1 LQELDPEEHLQALQH
16 IGSVPLGAIREKLF
30 SRSLQLA
37 VQTVVNSMAS
47 HIPAISNLAL
57 ETTKNSLESVAKK
70 LQFVK
75 FLHTRLLL
83 LPNSV
88 DITRAAKDS
97 IIPEW
102 QDGSQHRTLYFVSRS
117 NACIL
122 VAEPPA
128 YISVVD
134 VIAIVVSQILG
145 SPTPLPIGSL
155 FSCPEGC
162 ETAIVDILKLCTD
175 KKGPTSGSTSVIGKE
190 ILPQDALQVQFHPL
204 RPFYA
209 GEIVAWRPQNGEKL
223 KYGRVPEDVRPHAG
237 QALYRFKVEV
247 SSELTKPLLSSQV
260 FSFRS
265 ISTGNEASSAT
276 LLDSTHAVIGSRTH
290 VEVPKISGGAKTRSP
305 QVWPSLYPFLLCI
318 KVLLFVCFSFFWRKT
333 YTAIKRKET
342 YPDNSAILS
351 SCTLHDFFIL
361 DQELLMHR
369 FLPVI
374 WV

>member
-1 LQELDPEEHLQALQH
+1 MGKICICLQELDPEEHLQALQH

-37 VQTVVNSMAS
+37 VQIVVNSMAS

-57 ETTKNSLESVAKK
+57 ETIKNSLESVAEK

-75 FLHTRLLL
+75 CLHTRLLL

-88 DITRAAKDS
+88 DITSAAKDS

-102 QDGSQHRTLYFVSRS
+102 EDGSQHRTLYFVSRS
-117 NACIL
+117 NACFL

-134 VIAIVVSQILG
+134 VIAIVVSQVLG

-155 FSCPEGC
+155 FLCPEGC

-175 KKGPTSGSTSVIGKE
+175 KREPTSGSTSVIGKE

-223 KYGRVPEDVRPHAG
+223 KYGRVPGDVRPCAG
-237 QALYRFKVEV
+237 QALYRFEVEV
-247 SSELTKPLLSSQV
+247 SPELTKPLISSQV

-265 ISTGNEASSAT
+265 ISMGNEASSAT

-290 VEVPKISGGAKTRSP
+290 VEVPESSGGAKTRSS
-305 QVWPSLYPFLLCI
+305 QVWPSLYPFLLCV
-318 KVLLFVCFSFFWRKT
+318 KVFLFCLSLLLEKNKYC
-333 YTAIKRKET
+333 
-342 YPDNSAILS
+342 N
-351 SCTLHDFFIL
+351 
-361 DQELLMHR
+361 
-369 FLPVI
+369 
-374 WV
+374 